1 MEELTD
7 VSIGNA
13 TIIKASPINAQRM
26 NLATSSYAFF
36 IWHLS
41 WLCDIRLTV
50 AEREVRGEYLRKVPG
65 YYLWRLYHFHN
76 TNRRQNK
83 RTAA

>member
-7 VSIGNA
+7 VSVGNA

-41 WLCDIRLTV
+41 WLTAISGLV
-50 AEREVRGEYLRKVPG
+50 PPNKKSEV
-65 YYLWRLYHFHN
+65 N
-76 TNRRQNK
+76 T
-83 RTAA
+83 